1 MIRRSLIPIVYRFI
15 CLIREVKSGFLTGL
29 KQKYEFFSEN
39 LLQLKNKVLLLHYQ
53 NNSELW
59 CNGNTTDSG
68 PVILGSNPGSST
80 KKPLIFQRFFL
91 FLSYPVRSGS
101 RCRNGSSWSSASFW
115 WMRSRGGILRYRS
128 RSHRWQSP
136 CTWQIPNVPRHR
148 PRSLSR
154 QWRRRS

>member
-80 KKPLIFQRFFL
+80 KKPLIFQRFFC
-91 FLSYPVRSGS
+91 FVGSPVRSGS
-101 RCRNGSSWSSASFW
+101 RCRSGSSWSSASFW
-115 WMRSRGGILRYRS
+115 WKRSRGETLRYRS

-136 CTWQIPNVPRHR
+136 CTWQIPSVPRHR